1 MSSSPSPT
9 SLAVNSSA
17 RGSSPSS
24 SSGIRFAFW
33 PTFLC
38 EHCERLTQF
47 VGVARVI
54 RLTGVSRS
62 TVYYWMEHGWIHWRV
77 LPNRRRV
84 ICLGSLSRF
93 GLDVAQGGGS
103 SLSRRAGVGEP
114 QAHGGENDG
123 KIEPNDA

>member
-1 MSSSPSPT
+1 MSSSPAPTLPSVASSTLTSPRST
-9 SLAVNSSA
+9 PAVT
-17 RGSSPSS
+17 PL
-24 SSGIRFAFW
+24 AFW
-33 PTFLC
+33 PTFFC
-38 EHCERLTQF
+38 EHCGCVNQF

-93 GLDVAQGGGS
+93 GLDTTPGRGHS
-103 SLSRRAGVGEP
+103 SLKTAGPGEP
-114 QAHGGENDG
+114 ETKGE
-123 KIEPNDA
+123 